1 MTTTENLMQSKPDIS
16 ISVNQA
22 FGFDTDLHVEGF
34 SKKSEYVPEID
45 SNYCFDKATTMAI
58 LSGFKYNRS
67 CLLYTSPSPRD
78 KRQSRM
84 PSSA

>member
-34 SKKSEYVPEID
+34 SKKSEYVPV
-45 SNYCFDKATTMAI
+45 SYTHLTLPTT
-58 LSGFKYNRS
+58 
-67 CLLYTSPSPRD
+67 
-78 KRQSRM
+78 
-84 PSSA
+84 